1 MRKFLINTAFALGIS
16 LIPVFG
22 TASFARTHTGV
33 ETTGTP
39 SVKSVVK
46 KKIPVKSSK
55 RNAKRHTVKKNTV
68 KKNTVKKNTVKK
80 KTVKKN
86 TAARS
91 ARTVVR
97 TIAPAP
103 KCQFLFWEVECANN
117 RNDIDNMSP
126 SNYEPRRLV
135 ATSQNITS
143 DYEPRRPIATTSKNI
158 ARAQKYVGLHA
169 RKNRQTVKAIISK
182 PFDRPIDPVRIPW
195 CAAFANAILR
205 ENNMATTDSL
215 MARSFLNYG
224 LVAKRPEEG
233 DIVVLTRGRSN
244 ITGHVGFYV
253 NTVTRNGKKYVA
265 VLGGNQSKAI
275 NIAYY
280 PATRVL
286 GYRRP
291 VAG

>member
-1 MRKFLINTAFALGIS
+1 MRKFLITTALALGVS
-16 LIPVFG
+16 LSPVFV
-22 TASFARTHTGV
+22 TASFARPHTGV
-33 ETTGTP
+33 GVTETP
-39 SVKSVVK
+39 SVKPVAK
-46 KKIPVKSSK
+46 KKKPVKSSK
-55 RNAKRHTVKKNTV
+55 RNAKRPTVKQNTV
-68 KKNTVKKNTVKK
+68 AAAPARA
-80 KTVKKN
+80 
-86 TAARS
+86 AARS
-91 ARTVVR
+91 V
-97 TIAPAP
+97 APSAPP
-103 KCQFLFWEVECANN
+103 KCQFLFWEVECAVNG
-117 RNDIDNMSP
+117 NDIDNMSP
-126 SNYEPRRLV
+126 SNYEPRRQV
-135 ATSQNITS
+135 AT
-143 DYEPRRPIATTSKNI
+143 ASKNI
-158 ARAQKYVGLHA
+158 ARAQNYVGLHA

-233 DIVVLTRGRSN
+233 DIVVLKRGRSN

-253 NTVTRNGKKYVA
+253 NTVTRNGKQYVA
-265 VLGGNQSKAI
+265 VLGGNQGKAI

-280 PATRVL
+280 PENRVL